1 MEVKP
6 RQALTDKDTAASKS
20 LRSLIARQMKVWTS
34 EMEWIAE
41 KAEEVRQRARIQILI
56 RPNAGA
62 EYLIASEMQ
71 TGKNKGPALRVKAKY
86 GGVKE
91 KDTRRAFCWFGRN
104 SVLLGS
110 TVCSILLSK
119 CAPDFRNRCQVF
131 VRRTTGPELFF
142 GREMKII
149 NYKKCIFYIKTHG
162 IFYSITV

>member
-1 MEVKP
+1 M
-6 RQALTDKDTAASKS
+6 
-20 LRSLIARQMKVWTS
+20 
-34 EMEWIAE
+34 AE

-91 KDTRRAFCWFGRN
+91 KYTRRAFCLFGRN

-119 CAPDFRNRCQVF
+119 CVPDFRNRCQVF
-131 VRRTTGPELFF
+131 VRRTIGPELF
-142 GREMKII
+142 
-149 NYKKCIFYIKTHG
+149 
-162 IFYSITV
+162 